1 MANQQ
6 GSGAASRVRN
16 QPQTG
21 RESESL
27 RKVTER
33 KLKTFVCIWSYY
45 LACNFWRLQI
55 SVSLL
60 EKPFGELNFGQ
71 GLAHPN

>member
-33 KLKTFVCIWSYY
+33 KLKTLY
-45 LACNFWRLQI
+45 
-55 SVSLL
+55 VS
-60 EKPFGELNFGQ
+60 
-71 GLAHPN
+71 GLTI